1 MKDVEKCVV
10 TDKTI
15 MKKDGVKII
24 NRKRVAAQEVGVA
37 SVAEAPDIE
46 TRTA

>member
-1 MKDVEKCVV
+1 
-10 TDKTI
+10 
-15 MKKDGVKII
+15 MKKAGVKII
-24 NRKRVAAQEVGVA
+24 NRKQVATQEVGVA